1 MDNLITDMFLKNI
14 NQYWNSNLKK
24 VSLHIIRLD
33 NMQRHVK
40 ILFLIIPVL
49 VSVFCPLPL
58 YAVYFKNIGLRE
70 GLSQLSVVSIHQ
82 DVLGRMWFGTLEGLS
97 IYDGHQMTTFKGGND
112 VFDRYIKGNEI
123 RNISENAAHDIF
135 FMADDALIEYQFE
148 RNRLARIRERGVTSV
163 SSVRGRIYVSVK
175 DSVLVWDERRRELLP
190 FLKAGGPIGNIHS
203 VFMDS
208 FSNWWVASRTG
219 LYKKHGGEWLCVIA
233 GTPVWSIYESRSK
246 ELWVSTNSGLYV
258 IGRKGETKCFM
269 ADKESP
275 GSLSSNRVR
284 NVTEDAEGNFWI
296 GTFNGLNK
304 FSPENGRFEVYKEGI
319 LPGNLKHSSVHSIM
333 TDNQGNIWVGTY
345 YGGVSVFNP
354 SRQLYSYYPV
364 GIGGLGH
371 LDFHLVGQLVE
382 DNRHSIWLCT
392 DGGGLNFLDRES
404 GRFRALNMA
413 NSPIRSNNL
422 KSICY
427 DAESE
432 RLFIALYS
440 QGLCSY
446 DIRNGKFMNLLDRT
460 GGDRNVLKLAIWN
473 GQLLYLSARGVF
485 RMDLKSGNVVPV
497 LEQSG
502 CQIFLMD
509 SRNILWAVHG
519 YEVIRMDSSGN
530 LQRANL
536 KEYGLGNGI
545 PLCIGEG
552 NDGNIYIGTMGGG
565 VVECD
570 SALHRID
577 IHTHVRNGLLDDYCY
592 AVAVSKCGRLLLLN
606 SRGLSFFN
614 TRTKKVEDVI
624 MAENLPVAGFND
636 GNGLLVTENGDIFAG
651 STDGLIMFPEKSI
664 HMKHPEFPL
673 FFSGLAVNDVQVKP
687 GDRTGILKKA
697 IYYTDRLSLSSE
709 QNNLAFTFACN
720 NFGND
725 IYMSPHYEYRLD
737 GLDERWMAVDK
748 SGSLSYTNLNPGD
761 YVLRLREKN
770 PFDGS
775 TVQEIRMA
783 LTIRQPFYNTPWAW
797 MLYILS
803 ASALLYIILS
813 AKWRQMVLKRT
824 LENEKLEKERIEE
837 MDKFKFNFFTNVSHE
852 LRTPLMLIITQ
863 AELLLRNKGLASAFR
878 GGIDR
883 LYQNARYMSNLINEL
898 LDFHKLEQKQLR
910 LKVSRYD
917 IVPFLGGIFDLFKE
931 RASVQNIRYNF
942 VVHGGEQFCWFDP
955 VQLRKVFFNL
965 LSNAFKYT
973 GQGGTVEVAVSGEEK
988 NVVVRVTDSGSGIA
1002 KEDMRK
1008 IFDRFYQVP
1017 SGRRIVGT
1025 GIGLALSKEIMELH
1039 HGEISVESKVGYG
1052 SVFTVRLNKECD
1064 SLCDD
1069 PMIDLVDSSENE
1081 EGMRTDG
1088 NNTLY
1093 SASGKDAV
1101 GDKQYT
1107 EDIIRELRDE
1117 QGGGAADYSILIVE
1131 DEPDL
1136 RKMLGEIFS
1145 GLYRVL
1151 EAFNGKEGWMTAQ
1164 NELPDIVLSDVMM
1177 PEMDGLEMCRKI
1189 KNTERTK
1196 HIPVILL
1203 TAAGSTEQQM
1213 DGLRTGADDYLT
1225 KPFDMELLLLKV
1237 GAILRSRIILKNML
1251 VKGNL
1256 DASVPA
1262 VKDEAENRWLRKV
1275 EEIVS
1280 AHIGDEDFTVDKLA
1294 DELRQSRSY
1303 VFKRMKTLK
1312 GITPADFILGERL
1325 KKGAALLLDDAEIQ
1339 VEEVAF
1345 RIGFSSGR
1353 YFSKVFKEYFNMS
1366 PSQYRKSYGA
1376 GGHVILTK

>member
-1 MDNLITDMFLKNI
+1 
-14 NQYWNSNLKK
+14 
-24 VSLHIIRLD
+24 
-33 NMQRHVK
+33 MQRHVK

-49 VSVFCPLPL
+49 VSVFCPLPS
-58 YAVYFKNIGLRE
+58 YAIYFKNIGLRE

-82 DVLGRMWFGTLEGLS
+82 DVLGRMWFGTLEGLN
-97 IYDGHQMTTFKGGND
+97 IYDGHRMTTFKGGD
-112 VFDRYIKGNEI
+112 EVFDRYIKGNEI
-123 RNISENAAHDIF
+123 RNISENTSHDIF
-135 FMADDALIEYQFE
+135 FMADDALVEYQFE
-148 RNRLARIRERGVTSV
+148 RGRLARIRERGVTSV
-163 SSVRGRIYVSVK
+163 SSIRGRIYVSVK
-175 DSVLVWDERRRELLP
+175 DSILVWDEKKRELLP
-190 FLKAGGPIGNIHS
+190 FLKGDGRMGNIYA

-208 FSNWWVASRTG
+208 FDNWWVASYTG
-219 LYKKHGGEWLCVIA
+219 LYKRHGGQWNRIIA
-233 GTPVWSIYESRSK
+233 GRSVWDIYESRSK
-246 ELWVSTNSGLYV
+246 ELWISTNSGLYV
-258 IGRKGETKCFM
+258 IGRDGEMKCFRPDIC
-269 ADKESP
+269 AL
-275 GSLSSNRVR
+275 GSGRVR
-284 NVTEDAEGNFWI
+284 KVTEDAEGNLWI
-296 GTFNGLNK
+296 GTFGGLNK
-304 FSPENGRFEVYKEGI
+304 YSPEDGTFEIYKEGI
-319 LPGNLKHSSVHSIM
+319 LPGNLRHSSVHSVM
-333 TDNQGNIWVGTY
+333 RDNQGNIWVGTY

-354 SRQLYSYYPV
+354 SRELYSYYPV

-371 LDFHLVGQLVE
+371 LDFHLVGQMVE

-392 DGGGLNFLDRES
+392 DGGGLNFLDRKS
-404 GRFRALNMA
+404 GYFLAFNMA
-413 NSPIRSNNL
+413 NSPIRGNNL

-432 RLFIALYS
+432 MLFIVLYD

-446 DIRNGKFMNLLDRT
+446 DIRRAKFKSLFDNTGRDRT
-460 GGDRNVLKLAIWN
+460 VLKVAMWN
-473 GQLLYLSARGVF
+473 GQLLYLSAHGVF
-485 RMDLKSGNVVPV
+485 RMDLDTGNVIPL
-497 LEQSG
+497 LERSG
-502 CQIFLMD
+502 CQLFLMD
-509 SRNILWAVHG
+509 SRNVLWTVCG
-519 YEVIRMDSSGN
+519 YEVVRMDSSGN
-530 LQRANL
+530 QRTVNL
-536 KEYGLGNGI
+536 KEHGLENGQ

-552 NDGNIYIGTMGGG
+552 GNGNIYIGTMGGG

-570 SALHRID
+570 SELHRID
-577 IHTHVRNGLLDDYCY
+577 IHTRVRNGLLDDYCY
-592 AVAVSKCGRLLLLN
+592 AIAMSKCGRLLLLN
-606 SRGLSFFN
+606 SRGISFFN
-614 TRTKKVEDVI
+614 TQTERVEDVI

-636 GNGLLVTENGDIFAG
+636 GNGLLVTENGDIFVG

-673 FFSGLAVNDVQVKP
+673 FFSGLVVNDVRVNP
-687 GDRTGILKKA
+687 GDGTGILEKA
-697 IYYTDRLSLSSE
+697 IYYTDRVSLNSE
-709 QNNLAFTFACN
+709 QNNLVFTFACN
-720 NFGND
+720 NFGNNV
-725 IYMSPHYEYRLD
+725 YMSPHYEYKLD
-737 GLDERWMAVDK
+737 GLDEKWTTVDK
-748 SGSLSYTNLNPGD
+748 DGILNYTNLSPGD

-770 PFDGS
+770 PFEGS
-775 TVQEIRMA
+775 TVQEIKMD

-803 ASALLYIILS
+803 ASVLLYIILS
-813 AKWRQMVLKRT
+813 ARWRQMVLKRT

-837 MDKFKFNFFTNVSHE
+837 MDRFKFNFFTNVSHE

-863 AELLLRNKGLASAFR
+863 AELLLRNRRLASAFR

-883 LYQNARYMSNLINEL
+883 LYQNACYMSNLINEL
-898 LDFHKLEQKQLR
+898 LDLHKLEQKQLR
-910 LKVSRYD
+910 LKVSRND
-917 IVPFLGGIFDLFKE
+917 LVPFLNGIFDLFRE

-942 VVHGGEQFCWFDP
+942 VVHGGELFCWFDP

-973 GQGGTVEVAVSGEEK
+973 EWGGTIEVAVSGEEK
-988 NVVVRVTDSGSGIA
+988 DVVVRVTDSGSGIVE
-1002 KEDMRK
+1002 EDMQK
-1008 IFDRFYQVP
+1008 IFDRFYRVP

-1025 GIGLALSKEIMELH
+1025 GIGLALSKEIMGLH

-1052 SVFTVRLNKECD
+1052 SVFTVRLNRECGG
-1064 SLCDD
+1064 LCDD

-1081 EGMRTDG
+1081 EEMRTER
-1088 NNTLY
+1088 NALY
-1093 SASGKDAV
+1093 SGAGKDV
-1101 GDKQYT
+1101 VWDKQYT

-1117 QGGGAADYSILIVE
+1117 QNGGEADYSILIVE
-1131 DEPDL
+1131 DEPEL

-1145 GLYRVL
+1145 ELYRVF
-1151 EAFNGKEGWMTAQ
+1151 EASNGKEGWMVAQ
-1164 NELPDIVLSDVMM
+1164 DELPDIVLSDVMM

-1225 KPFDMELLLLKV
+1225 KPFDMKLLLLKV
-1237 GAILRSRIILKNML
+1237 GAILRSRITLKNML
-1251 VKGNL
+1251 VKGSL

-1262 VKDEAENRWLRKV
+1262 VKDEAESRWLRKV
-1275 EEIVS
+1275 EDIVS
-1280 AHIGDEDFTVDKLA
+1280 SHIGDEDFTVDKLA

-1303 VFKRMKTLK
+1303 VFKRMKALK